1 MVSDT
6 AYSRKTAINGK
17 LRPFC
22 RILVSVRP
30 FSSYRKI
37 VYFDHI
43 ATFIFYGI
51 RYHPNHKKACI
62 GLYRFILGIP
72 ARTMPEHIA
81 LQVRQIIKNRLNAD
95 LRQVD

>member
-1 MVSDT
+1 MVIDT
-6 AYSRKTAINGK
+6 MYSRKTAINGN

-30 FSSYRKI
+30 KTSEPCQYRKI

-51 RYHPNHKKACI
+51 RYRPNHKNACI
-62 GLYRFILGIP
+62 GLNRFILGIT
-72 ARTMPEHIA
+72 ARTMPETIA
-81 LQVRQIIKNRLNAD
+81 I
-95 LRQVD
+95 